1 MQHSNSTN
9 GADALDAGMVG
20 RWRQPFA
27 VQLLMLTLIGLAAY
41 SLHFAPSSI
50 KAAALKQLAEKER
63 KLDDPIGA
71 ESHYRAALKLKPEST
86 SVKVGLALLLFQ
98 RHRRGSDSEAL
109 DLLGNS
115 ILSTSEKV
123 EVINAMPAECRK
135 QFLEGHP

>member
-41 SLHFAPSSI
+41 SLHFVPGSI

-63 KLDDPIGA
+63 KLDPIGA
-71 ESHYRAALKLKPEST
+71 ESDYRAALKLKPESN

-109 DLLGNS
+109 DLLRNS